1 MIMAEN
7 NVKSDTKKT
16 DVHIGF
22 PTFNRILVAYDG
34 MEMSKKALS
43 YAAYFSKISD
53 SEIVLVNVIKP
64 TRDLNKV
71 SPLTINANVG
81 GNEEEQLHMPGSQ
94 QGLLLDEPLREV
106 VEEMTIACK
115 VAGLTK
121 KMVYEIRTGKPADE
135 IINIASLMRFDLII
149 MGSRRITSRIEAVG
163 STTRKVLTKV
173 KTPILIVQKQLTYK
187 DEY

>member
-53 SEIVLVNVIKP
+53 SEIVLINVVKAN
-64 TRDLNKV
+64 RDLNNV
-71 SPLTINANVG
+71 LPLTIRANLEG
-81 GNEEEQLHMPGSQ
+81 KEEEQRVDMVENQPV
-94 QGLLLDEPLREV
+94 DEPLREV
-106 VEEMTIACK
+106 VEEMKTSCK
-115 VAGLTK
+115 AAGNANLK
-121 KMVYEIRTGKPADE
+121 RISQVVNVY
-135 IINIASLMRFDLII
+135 L
-149 MGSRRITSRIEAVG
+149 
-163 STTRKVLTKV
+163 
-173 KTPILIVQKQLTYK
+173 
-187 DEY
+187 